1 MRSLSS
7 LLLFALLACLTTG
20 SGAASCIEDRERL
33 LSLDVSSFDQDL
45 DGGWRRVAA
54 MPHCREAAADL
65 IEEYRSRRD
74 ERDITL
80 IFHEAQVRAGLGQ
93 TERAIAL
100 FEQTRKSPERDSFGW
115 NHYVEATI
123 AFPKRDR
130 EALERSRDALA
141 GLEAPEDFR
150 PVDQAG
156 NELDIS
162 WPPNL
167 EVVDGFL
174 KCFNRPYSAAY
185 GCRD

>member
-1 MRSLSS
+1 
-7 LLLFALLACLTTG
+7 
-20 SGAASCIEDRERL
+20 L

-74 ERDITL
+74 DHDITL
-80 IFHEAQVRAGLGQ
+80 IFHEAQVRAGVGQ

-100 FEQTRKSPERDSFGW
+100 FEQSRKNPERDRFGW

-123 AFPKRDR
+123 AFLKQDR
-130 EALERSRDALA
+130 QALERSRDALA

-150 PVDQAG
+150 PVDQDG
-156 NELDIS
+156 NEMDIS

-174 KCFNRPYSAAY
+174 KCFGRPYSAAY
-185 GCRD
+185 GCRE